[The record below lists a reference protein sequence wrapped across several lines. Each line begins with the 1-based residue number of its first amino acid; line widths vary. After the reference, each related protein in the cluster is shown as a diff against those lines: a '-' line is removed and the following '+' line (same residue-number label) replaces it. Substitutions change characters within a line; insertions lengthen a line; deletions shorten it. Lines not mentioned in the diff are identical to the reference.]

1 MPLNDQRRDTHYM
14 RWCKQQRMIFTN
26 HDFSSRKFLL
36 KNRKACSMSGFSR
49 ELMSKRKNKPS
60 CFKMKWMHWKWQGGY
75 SLTFFNKSFVSEK
88 KKVHNIPNR
97 QFLQETDMICGFQG
111 CTFNTFRLL
120 TQYILKPVN
129 WRWRCISKVR

>member
-1 MPLNDQRRDTHYM
+1 M
-14 RWCKQQRMIFTN
+14 
-26 HDFSSRKFLL
+26 
-36 KNRKACSMSGFSR
+36 KACSMSGFSR

-60 CFKMKWMHWKWQGGY
+60 CFMMKWMHWKWQGGY
-75 SLTFFNKSFVSEK
+75 SLTFFNKCFVSEK

-120 TQYILKPVN
+120 THYILKPVN
-129 WRWRCISKVR
+129 WRWRCISKVNKFFLNFLIPTFYEKHKFVRKFQYVTDLVVSDFQ

>member
-1 MPLNDQRRDTHYM
+1 M
-14 RWCKQQRMIFTN
+14 
-26 HDFSSRKFLL
+26 
-36 KNRKACSMSGFSR
+36 KACSISGFSR
-49 ELMSKRKNKPS
+49 ELMSKRKNKPL

-111 CTFNTFRLL
+111 CTFNTFRL
-120 TQYILKPVN
+120 THYILKPVN
-129 WRWRCISKVR
+129 WRWRCISKVKWFILNFSRYTLYLAMKNTNLLENCNLIWLLVTSNS